1 MSFDEESIAAG
12 GRGAGEGNSAGE
24 GRGSGQGRSSG
35 QSEEVAVSRLSG
47 EEQLTGVGQAGQGEN
62 EGRSSG
68 ESNGSGPLA
77 GVKVIEIAGI
87 GPGPFCAMML
97 ADMGADVIRI
107 DRSSAVRDEFSD
119 RPSSVK
125 PSTVST
131 SSDSPSSDGPSTV
144 KPSPDLLN
152 RGRRSLG
159 VNLKDPA
166 GVEVVLKLA
175 ESADILLEGFRPG
188 VAERLGIGPDAC
200 LARNPRLVYG
210 RMTGWGQEGPYAH
223 TAGHD
228 INYIALS
235 GVLSTIGK
243 AGEPPVPPVN
253 YLGDFGG
260 GGLLLAF
267 GLVCALEAARRDGKG
282 QVVDAAMVDG
292 SALIATMIYGM
303 HGLGV
308 WGEHG
313 ENLLDGGAYY
323 YGVYECADGEFVSIG
338 SLEPQFYAELL
349 ELTKVA
355 DDGGPPMPL
364 QGDREAW
371 PATRERLEA
380 IFKQKTRDEWCEIME
395 GTDVC
400 FAPVL
405 DLDEAPKHPHNIARG
420 TFTEVAGMTQP
431 APAPRFSR
439 TPGSIRRPPPHP
451 GQHTHE
457 VLGEYGFSEGEL
469 EELRAS
475 GAIK

>member
-1 MSFDEESIAAG
+1 MSFEEESIAAG
-12 GRGAGEGNSAGE
+12 GQEAGEGSGAAACRHGGETERAAGGPEAGE
-24 GRGSGQGRSSG
+24 GSG
-35 QSEEVAVSRLSG
+35 
-47 EEQLTGVGQAGQGEN
+47 AGQG
-62 EGRSSG
+62 SSASE
-68 ESNGSGPLA
+68 ESVAGPLA
-77 GVKVIEIAGI
+77 GVRVVEIAGI
-87 GPGPFCAMML
+87 GPGPFCAMLL
-97 ADMGADVIRI
+97 ADMGADVIRV
-107 DRSSAVRDEFSD
+107 DRSSAVRDEFHD
-119 RPSSVK
+119 RSV
-125 PSTVST
+125 P
-131 SSDSPSSDGPSTV
+131 V

-166 GVEVVLKLA
+166 GVEVVLRLA

-200 LARNPRLVYG
+200 AARNPRLVYG

-253 YLGDFGG
+253 YIGDFGG

-267 GLVCALEAARRDGKG
+267 GLVCALEAVKRDGKG

-292 SALIATMIYGM
+292 SALIATMVYGM
-303 HGLGV
+303 HGMGV

-349 ELTKVA
+349 ELTGVT

-364 QGDREAW
+364 QGDKEAW

-380 IFKQKTRDEWCEIME
+380 VFKQKTRDEWCEIME

-420 TFTEVAGMTQP
+420 TFVEVAGMTQP

-451 GQHTHE
+451 GQHTAE
-457 VLGEYGFSEGEL
+457 VLGEYGFSKGEQ

-475 GAIK
+475 GAIR

>member
-1 MSFDEESIAAG
+1 M
-12 GRGAGEGNSAGE
+12 
-24 GRGSGQGRSSG
+24 
-35 QSEEVAVSRLSG
+35 
-47 EEQLTGVGQAGQGEN
+47 
-62 EGRSSG
+62 RSSG
-68 ESNGSGPLA
+68 EGNRAGPLA

-87 GPGPFCAMML
+87 GPGPFCAMLL
-97 ADMGADVIRI
+97 ADMGADVIRV
-107 DRSSAVRDEFSD
+107 DRSSAVRDEFAG
-119 RPSSVK
+119 SSG
-125 PSTVST
+125 SI
-131 SSDSPSSDGPSTV
+131 

-159 VNLKDPA
+159 VNLKDPD

-175 ESADILLEGFRPG
+175 ESSDILLEGFRPG
-188 VAERLGIGPDAC
+188 VAERLGIGPEVC
-200 LARNPRLVYG
+200 HKRNPKLIYG

-253 YLGDFGG
+253 YIGDFGG

-303 HGLGV
+303 HGLGA

-349 ELTKVA
+349 DLTGVA

-364 QGDREAW
+364 QGDKEAW

-380 IFKQKTRDEWCEIME
+380 VFKQKTRDEWCEIME

-420 TFTEVAGMTQP
+420 TFVEVAGMTQP

-451 GQHTHE
+451 GQHTGE
-457 VLGEYGFSEGEL
+457 VLAEYGFGQGEL
-469 EELRAS
+469 EKLRAS
-475 GAIK
+475 GAIR